1 MFLRKER
8 AKLQHRSQSLEKIYK
23 TESIKGIVATDDL
36 GILRKIY
43 TFVHEWTKDRKDY
56 AEPDYTAKMIDL
68 ILNLKNPKIIQSC
81 YVFISDIAREDG
93 DVNE

>member
-8 AKLQHRSQSLEKIYK
+8 AKLQHRSQYLEKIYK
-23 TESIKGIVATDDL
+23 TEAIKGIVLTDDL

-56 AEPDYTAKMIDL
+56 VEPDYTAKLIDL
-68 ILNLKNPKIIQSC
+68 ILNLRNPKIIQSC
-81 YVFISDIAREDG
+81 YVFISDISREDG
-93 DVNE
+93 VVNE